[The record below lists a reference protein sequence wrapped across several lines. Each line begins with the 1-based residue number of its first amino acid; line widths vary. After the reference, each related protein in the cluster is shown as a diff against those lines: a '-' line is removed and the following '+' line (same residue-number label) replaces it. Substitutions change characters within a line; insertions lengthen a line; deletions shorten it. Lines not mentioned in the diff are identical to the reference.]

1 MIVKCEYEMKY
12 RIGETGYFTM
22 WKNSN
27 TLDAVTHLH
36 VDEELD
42 DAPQTDKNAFKKLQ
56 VEG

>member
-1 MIVKCEYEMKY
+1 MKY
-12 RIGETGYFTM
+12 RIGETRSFSM

-27 TLDAVTHLH
+27 TLDADTHLH
-36 VDEELD
+36 VDEELN